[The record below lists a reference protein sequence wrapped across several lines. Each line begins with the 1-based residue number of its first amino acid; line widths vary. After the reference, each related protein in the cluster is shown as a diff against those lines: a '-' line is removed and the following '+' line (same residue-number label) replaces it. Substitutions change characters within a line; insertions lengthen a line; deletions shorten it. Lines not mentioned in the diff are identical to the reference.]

1 MTVSNPRTIRVFVA
15 AWVIQDGS
23 FPRASVGDVADVVVE
38 HHTSDAPS
46 VCDDSLTAIARPAF
60 GRAPVEYRDGRL
72 RWLHLVYGDG
82 WSSRWSADESTNG
95 PVTLTGVFSAC
106 LDDRGIDDP
115 PHVRG
120 RITRMHLV
128 HKQVRPTENG
138 WTGVDGTDR
147 LTELDRVPI
156 SIDWWPTQAT
166 KTGDHLASGILVEL
180 DLDDALI
187 LPTRFV
193 AGAVATDGDT
203 VWVMHS
209 SDPVLLRV
217 DTAGSPTITKYVLPL
232 TIEPPTDRWTR
243 RIHAIDGGCWITS
256 EHDIHRCILDPN
268 GVLSIDRLSTEGG
281 GISTVHDGRLYLVGS
296 SRSFLR
302 DDRRHRTI
310 RTHPDTPRL
319 RVLNETER
327 RIEPI
332 DGPAD
337 VQASRADRATGADG
351 TQWWVDGTNTLRRID
366 VDGSTTTVDLSD
378 ATAIGVVRPTTP
390 DVFTDPA
397 NADVVGPITVD
408 IPRLVRKA
416 E

>member
-15 AWVIQDGS
+15 AWVIEDGS
-23 FPRASVGDVADVVVE
+23 FPRASLGDTADVVLE
-38 HHTSDAPS
+38 HHSSDTPS
-46 VCDDSLTAIARPAF
+46 VCDESVTAIARPAY
-60 GRAPVEYRDGRL
+60 GRVPVDYRDGL

-82 WSSRWSADESTNG
+82 WSSRWWSKESTNG
-95 PVTLTGVFSAC
+95 PVTLTGMFSAC
-106 LDDRGIDDP
+106 LDDRAIDDP

-120 RITRMHLV
+120 HIIRIHLV
-128 HKQVRPTENG
+128 HKQVRPSDHG

-147 LTELDRVPI
+147 LTEIDRVPI

-166 KTGDHLASGILVEL
+166 KAGGLLASGILVEL
-180 DLDDALI
+180 DLDDAPV

-193 AGAVATDGDT
+193 AGAVSTDGNT

-217 DTAGSPTITKYVLPL
+217 DTAGSPTITRYALPL
-232 TIEPPTDRWTR
+232 TIEPPIDRWGR
-243 RIHAIDGGCWITS
+243 RIHAVEDGCWITS

-281 GISTVHDGRLYLVGS
+281 GISAVHEGRLYLLGS
-296 SRSFLR
+296 TRSSMR
-302 DDRRHRTI
+302 GDRRHGTI
-310 RTHPDTPRL
+310 RTYPDSQRL
-319 RVLNETER
+319 RVLNETDR
-327 RIEPI
+327 CIEPV

-337 VQASRADRATGADG
+337 VNASRADRATGADG
-351 TQWWVDGTNTLRRID
+351 TQWRVDGTNTLRRIG
-366 VDGSTTTVDLSD
+366 VDGTTSAVDLSS
-378 ATAIGVVRPTTP
+378 ATAIGVVRRTTP
-390 DVFTDPA
+390 DAFTDPA

-408 IPRLVRKA
+408 VSRFIRNA